1 MSVGDGSMKNGS
13 FQKNKIKSWE
23 ALHLISRTNK
33 VQQGHTYPNFVPRY
47 QNVFDFGCLCIF
59 HVYQGLWMGYNNFPI
74 YMS

>member
-33 VQQGHTYPNFVPRY
+33 V
-47 QNVFDFGCLCIF
+47 
-59 HVYQGLWMGYNNFPI
+59 
-74 YMS
+74 